1 MKPVDI
7 NRLMADSESSN
18 GDITDAFISEHRPLV
33 EGIARKIATQRSLPL
48 GIEFGDVLSWGMEG
62 LMKARRQYR
71 ADKGS
76 SFKTYAFYRI
86 RGEIYDHIRS
96 EWQYRNPTDMQE
108 QHKKIQDRIADM
120 VEESLLNGD
129 IDAVNFDDKITSMI
143 QESVIVCLMSLDSIQ
158 DLDAVY
164 DTSSAVDEVPYQD
177 SPVWEE
183 VKKLEPLEQT
193 FVELFY
199 VKDLNQKEISDALQ
213 LSRSSVSRLH
223 SRILVKLKRRMERG
237 QKNEAPV

>member
-1 MKPVDI
+1 
-7 NRLMADSESSN
+7 MAESESSN
-18 GDITDAFISEHRPLV
+18 NDISDAFIAEHRSLV
-33 EGIARKIATQRSLPL
+33 EGIARKIVTQKSLPL

-62 LMKARRQYR
+62 LIKARRQYR
-71 ADKGS
+71 PDKGT

-96 EWQYRNPTDMQE
+96 EWQYRNPTDMNE

-129 IDAVNFDDKITSMI
+129 IADVNFDDKIASMI
-143 QESVIVCLMSLDSIQ
+143 QESVIVCLMSLDTIQ
-158 DLDAVY
+158 DLE
-164 DTSSAVDEVPYQD
+164 SASTMITMVDEVECHD
-177 SPVWEE
+177 SPLWDE
-183 VKKLEPLEQT
+183 VKKLDPLEQE

-199 VKDLNQKEISDALQ
+199 VKDLNQKEISDTLK

-223 SRILVKLKRRMERG
+223 SRILIKLKRRMERG
-237 QKNEAPV
+237 QKNGIPV